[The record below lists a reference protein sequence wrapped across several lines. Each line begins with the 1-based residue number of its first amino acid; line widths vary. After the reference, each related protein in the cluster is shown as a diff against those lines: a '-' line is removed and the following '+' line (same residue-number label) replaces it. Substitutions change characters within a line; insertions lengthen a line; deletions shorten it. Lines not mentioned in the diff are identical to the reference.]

1 MDSTKG
7 GIKVDGSLTHVS
19 DSKDLA
25 AANTATFA
33 AGSLLMVAGDAA
45 LTMDGALKAGGT
57 ATITISNGSAATL
70 KVDSGAKLYIADAQA
85 DKQYTIVSGFTNSGS
100 DVTDGGWNGTNL
112 LLNKLVKGSGSYS
125 SGSFTVSTQ
134 KVKASEAL
142 PGVALPNILDA
153 MSSQTDS
160 PYAGIKYL
168 SNAISGLNS
177 NAQTLVA
184 VNSFAQERKTAA
196 LPARVL

>member
-7 GIKVDGSLTHVS
+7 GIKVDGSLTHAS
-19 DSKDLA
+19 DNKDLA

-45 LTMDGALKAGGT
+45 LTTDGALKAGSTVNAQNNGN
-57 ATITISNGSAATL
+57 SNNDAATL
-70 KVDSGAKLYIADAQA
+70 KVDAGAKLYIADAQA
-85 DKQYTIVSGFTNSGS
+85 DKKYTIVSGFTNSNS
-100 DVTDGGWNGTNL
+100 AVTDGGWSGTNL

-142 PGVALPNILDA
+142 P
-153 MSSQTDS
+153 
-160 PYAGIKYL
+160 L
-168 SNAISGLNS
+168 SLIHI
-177 NAQTLVA
+177 
-184 VNSFAQERKTAA
+184 
-196 LPARVL
+196 